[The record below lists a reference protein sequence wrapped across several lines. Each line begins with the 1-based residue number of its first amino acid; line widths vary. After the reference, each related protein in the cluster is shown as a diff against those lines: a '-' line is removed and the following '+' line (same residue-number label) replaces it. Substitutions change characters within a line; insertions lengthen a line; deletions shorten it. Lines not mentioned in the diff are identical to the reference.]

1 MERIEEVPTDK
12 PEWTEQFGDW
22 LTRMR
27 MEGVKF
33 SLHQGQPGSL

>member
-12 PEWTEQFGDW
+12 PEWTEQLGDW